1 MKKNKFFRNF
11 IRGLLIFV
19 IGVLSYKVLFSERL
33 VIDEIMIDFV
43 SNIRCD
49 TLDFFMKFITSFGNT
64 ATIFVL
70 LLVVCWLLVM
80 MVRDKK
86 LAFFFFVSLVGNV
99 LVNQGIKALVRR
111 ERPINSLIHVG
122 GFSFPSG
129 HAMVSMAFYGMLIYI
144 FYKLVKNNILRR
156 LLMVGSG
163 LLVILIG
170 FSRVYLGVHYFSD
183 VMVGFAIS
191 LLYLDFFTYFINK
204 CKIFT

>member
-80 MVRDKK
+80 MVKNKK
-86 LAFFFFVSLVGNV
+86 LSFFFFVSLVGNV

-163 LLVILIG
+163 MLVILIG

>member
-129 HAMVSMAFYGMLIYI
+129 HAMVSMALYGMLIYI